1 MVPYRVRMLDA
12 AVDDLSRLDKVV
24 GRRIV
29 KRLNWLAANFTSIKL
44 EALTGDLAGFHK
56 FRVGDYRIV
65 YELLEDE
72 QTIVIHQIGHRRE
85 VYRKR

>member
-1 MVPYRVRMLDA
+1 MVTYHVRILDA
-12 AVDDLSRLDKVV
+12 AIEDLSRLDKMV

-29 KRLNWLAANFTSIKL
+29 KCLNWLAANSASIKL
-44 EALTGDLAGFHK
+44 EALTGDLAGFYK
-56 FRVGDYRIV
+56 FRVGDYRIL

-72 QTIVIHQIGHRRE
+72 QVIVIHQIGHRRE